1 MNQEFKV
8 CIHYENDYGSIAYD
22 PTTKICTV
30 VLANATKKQEI
41 EKYLSTPKTIQV
53 ASGETIRDFVEQT
66 GLPTDNLEFFKNNLT
81 RMWNSIAVLVDWSHP
96 VA

>member
-1 MNQEFKV
+1 MSQEFKV

-22 PTTKICTV
+22 PATKICTV
-30 VLANATKKQEI
+30 VLANVAKKQAI
-41 EKYLSTPKTIQV
+41 EEYLSTPKTIMV
-53 ASGETIRDFVEQT
+53 SSGETIHDFVEQT
-66 GLPTDNLEFFKNNLT
+66 GVPTDSLEFFKNNLT